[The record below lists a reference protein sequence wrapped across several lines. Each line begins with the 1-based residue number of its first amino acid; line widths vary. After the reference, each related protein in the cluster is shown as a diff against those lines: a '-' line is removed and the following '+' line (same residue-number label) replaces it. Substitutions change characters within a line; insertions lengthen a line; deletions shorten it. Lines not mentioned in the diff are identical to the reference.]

1 VKPII
6 SALLAYASTMLRSRI
21 SLQLEIVALR
31 HQISVYQRS
40 TTRPKIN
47 RGDRILWSWIAR
59 RWSGWTEA
67 GVIVQPATVIAWQR
81 KRFRDHWAKLS
92 NHGKPGR
99 PPVSKEIIDLI
110 RKMSATNICW
120 GSPRIVG
127 ELRKIGIDVAKSTVE
142 KYRVRPRKPPSPTW
156 KSFLNNHAKDMV
168 SIDFLVVP
176 TVRFRMLY
184 VLVILSHSRRR
195 VVHFNV
201 TAHPTAHWSG
211 QQIIEAF
218 PFDSAPRYLIRDRDG
233 LYGRKFR
240 KRVKS
245 MGIEE
250 ILTAPRS
257 PWQNAYVE
265 RMIGSI
271 RRDCLDH
278 VIVLN
283 ERQLKRIL
291 TSYFSYYHR
300 WRTHLSL
307 EMDSP
312 SSRPVQQRG
321 SGNVVQFPEL
331 GGLHH
336 HYERI
341 AA

>member
-1 VKPII
+1 MKPII
-6 SALLAYASTMLRSRI
+6 GALLAFASTTFRSRL
-21 SLQLEIVALR
+21 SLQFEIVALR
-31 HQISVYQRS
+31 HQIMVYQRS
-40 TTRPKIN
+40 TTRPRIK
-47 RGDRILWSWIAR
+47 RGDRILCSWIAR
-59 RWSGWTEA
+59 RWSGWWDA
-67 GVIVQPATVIAWQR
+67 LVIVQPATVIAWQR

-92 NHGKPGR
+92 KCGKSGKP
-99 PPVSKEIIDLI
+99 PVPKEILDLI
-110 RKMSATNICW
+110 WNMSTANVTC

-127 ELRKIGIDVAKSTVE
+127 ELRKLRSDVAKSTVE
-142 KYRVRPRKPPSPTW
+142 KYRVRSRKPPSPTW
-156 KSFLNNHAKDMV
+156 KSFLNNHANDMV

-176 TVRFRMLY
+176 TVRFKMLY
-184 VLVILSHSRRR
+184 VLVTLIAHRRK

-201 TAHPTAHWSG
+201 TEHPTAHWTG

-233 LYGRKFR
+233 IYGSQFR
-240 KRVKS
+240 KRIQTI
-245 MGIEE
+245 GIEE
-250 ILTAPRS
+250 VLTAPRS
-257 PWQNAYVE
+257 PWQNAFVE

-278 VIVLN
+278 IVVLN
-283 ERQLKRIL
+283 ERHLKRIL
-291 TSYFSYYHR
+291 NAYFSYYHR
-300 WRTHLSL
+300 WRTRLSL

-312 SSRPVQQRG
+312 SRRPVQLAG

>member
-1 VKPII
+1 MKPII
-6 SALLAYASTMLRSRI
+6 GALLAFVSTTLRSRL
-21 SLQLEIVALR
+21 SLQFEIVALR
-31 HQISVYQRS
+31 HQIMVYKRS
-40 TTRPKIN
+40 APRPRIK
-47 RGDRILWSWIAR
+47 RGDRIFWSWIAR
-59 RWSGWTEA
+59 HWSGWRTA
-67 GVIVQPATVIAWQR
+67 VVIVQPATVIAWQR
-81 KRFRDHWAKLS
+81 KRFRDHWAELS
-92 NHGKPGR
+92 NRGKPGR

-110 RKMSATNICW
+110 RKMSEANVGW

-127 ELRKIGIDVAKSTVE
+127 ELRKLRSGVAKSTVE
-142 KYRVRPRKPPSPTW
+142 KYRVRSRKPPSPTW

-176 TVRFRMLY
+176 TLRFKMLY
-184 VLVILSHSRRR
+184 VLVILSHHRRK

-201 TAHPTAHWSG
+201 TEHPTAHWTG

-218 PFDSAPRYLIRDRDG
+218 PFDLAPKYLIRDRDG
-233 LYGRKFR
+233 IYGIKFR
-240 KRVKS
+240 KRIRS

-250 ILTAPRS
+250 VLTAPRS
-257 PWQNAYVE
+257 PWQNAFVE

-278 VIVLN
+278 IVILN
-283 ERQLKRIL
+283 ERHLKRIR
-291 TSYFSYYHR
+291 TTYFGYYHR

-312 SSRPVQQRG
+312 SSRPVQLTG

>member
-6 SALLAYASTMLRSRI
+6 CVLLAFLFTILRSRL
-21 SLQLEIVALR
+21 SLQFEIVTLR
-31 HQISVYQRS
+31 HQIMVYQRS
-40 TTRPKIN
+40 ATRPRIK
-47 RGDRILWSWIAR
+47 RGDRIFWSWIAR
-59 RWSGWTEA
+59 RWPGWRDA
-67 GVIVQPATVIAWQR
+67 LVIVQPATVIAWQR

-92 NHGKPGR
+92 KHGRPGR
-99 PPVSKEIIDLI
+99 PTVPKEVIDLI
-110 RKMSATNICW
+110 RKISAANVCW

-127 ELRKIGIDVAKSTVE
+127 ELRKLRSDVAKSTVE
-142 KYRVRPRKPPSPTW
+142 KYRVRSRKPPSPTW
-156 KSFLNNHAKDMV
+156 RSFLNNHAKDMV

-176 TVRFRMLY
+176 TVGFRMLY
-184 VLVILSHSRRR
+184 VLVILSHYRRQ

-201 TAHPTAHWSG
+201 TAHPTAHWTG
-211 QQIIEAF
+211 QQIVEAF
-218 PFDSAPRYLIRDRDG
+218 PFDLAPQYLIRDRDG
-233 LYGRKFR
+233 IYGSQFS
-240 KRVKS
+240 KRVQS
-245 MGIEE
+245 MDIEE

-278 VIVLN
+278 VVVLN
-283 ERQLKRIL
+283 ERHLKRIL
-291 TSYFSYYHR
+291 ASYFNYYHR
-300 WRTHLSL
+300 WRPHLSL
-307 EMDSP
+307 KMDSP
-312 SSRPVQQRG
+312 SSRLVQLPG
-321 SGNVVQFPEL
+321 SGHIVQFPEL